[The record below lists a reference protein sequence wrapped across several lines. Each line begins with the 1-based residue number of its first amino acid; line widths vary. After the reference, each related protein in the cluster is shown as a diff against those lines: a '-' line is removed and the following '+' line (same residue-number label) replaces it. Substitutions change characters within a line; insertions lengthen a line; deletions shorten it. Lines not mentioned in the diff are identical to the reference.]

1 MEKKSQH
8 NQNEK
13 TVQLMQSIISQKQE
27 KSANQKGLAG
37 IDKSIGVKRKKIY
50 RKKTGGLFDK

>member
-1 MEKKSQH
+1 MEKNHKP
-8 NQNEK
+8 NEK
-13 TVQLMQSIISQKQE
+13 TVELMQTIIKQKQE
-27 KSANQKGLAG
+27 KSATQKGLAG

>member
-1 MEKKSQH
+1 
-8 NQNEK
+8 
-13 TVQLMQSIISQKQE
+13 MQTIIKQKQE
-27 KSANQKGLAG
+27 KSATQKGLAG